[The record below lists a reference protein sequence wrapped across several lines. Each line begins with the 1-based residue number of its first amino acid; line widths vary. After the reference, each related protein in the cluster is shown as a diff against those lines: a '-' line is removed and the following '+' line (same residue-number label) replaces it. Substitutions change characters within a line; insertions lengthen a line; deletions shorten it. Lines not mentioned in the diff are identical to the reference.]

1 MRSIFSGTV
10 PLYIQKCQTPRR
22 QKNSQ
27 IPQFDASL
35 ITLKEDHRNMRKI
48 VIFPILFL
56 TGVILVSIN
65 TLYTIPA
72 ASAQTTT
79 LQVASIYP
87 QDGATLTN
95 FPASIQVQVTS
106 GGTPVQGAQVQFWFA
121 EYNGGSTVTDLAGY
135 GYLTLLNPNT
145 LDPGYYSWHAIAIKT
160 GFRGGTTGSHFF
172 FIPAN
177 GTKISSPPN
186 MQNKTISLGGTIC
199 TDQKEYLIGQE
210 MNEGV
215 RISGNVNNY
224 HLGQPIVLE
233 IKSPS
238 GKVAQLVAYGT
249 FLGAFQ
255 TVYELG
261 QNSEAGQYT
270 ITAYHNYDVF
280 STIVFDVVKSS

>member
-1 MRSIFSGTV
+1 M
-10 PLYIQKCQTPRR
+10 
-22 QKNSQ
+22 
-27 IPQFDASL
+27 
-35 ITLKEDHRNMRKI
+35 HRI
-48 VIFPILFL
+48 DIFPILFL

-65 TLYTIPA
+65 ILYAIPA

-79 LQVASIYP
+79 LQVTSIYP
-87 QDGATLTN
+87 QDGATITN

-106 GGTPVQGAQVQFWFA
+106 GGSPIQGAEVQFWFA
-121 EYNGGSTVTDLAGY
+121 EFNGGSTVTDLAGY

-145 LDPGYYSWHAIAIKT
+145 LDPGYYSWHAVAIKT

-177 GTKISSPPN
+177 GTQISSPSN
-186 MQNKTISLGGTIC
+186 MQNKTISLGGAIF
-199 TDQKEYLIGQE
+199 TDQNEYLIGQE
-210 MNEGV
+210 MNTNV
-215 RISGNVNNY
+215 RISGDVNNY
-224 HLGQPIVLE
+224 HLGQPITLE

-238 GKVAQLVAYGT
+238 GKVVQLVAYGT

-261 QNSEAGQYT
+261 QNSEVGQYT
-270 ITAYHNYDVF
+270 ITAYHNYNVF